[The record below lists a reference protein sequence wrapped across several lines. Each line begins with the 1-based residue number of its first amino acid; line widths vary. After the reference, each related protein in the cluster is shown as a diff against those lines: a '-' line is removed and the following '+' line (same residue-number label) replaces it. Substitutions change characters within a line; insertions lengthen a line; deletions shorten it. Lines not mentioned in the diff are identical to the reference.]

1 MPSSGSPSVDEL
13 RFRTSGEG
21 EPVLFVPGF
30 PFGPHVF
37 RQLIPL
43 AEGRFRTVVVD
54 VDRPAGAREQA
65 AALRS
70 TLERL
75 QIERCA
81 VIAHGTGGRV
91 AQALAF
97 GDAGAV
103 IDAMVLLASPGPTGA
118 IALPADPDEA
128 LALAHAEPLGRED
141 ADAYLDGWRHDPDAY
156 ARARAAFEAGEGVP
170 GLDDAMVAW
179 DRPVLIL
186 HGEEDGIVEPAVA
199 ERLNAAIPA
208 STLGFVPESG
218 HLLLDDAFASIGT
231 MIVEYLRARY
241 LRAPHDH
248 GGITMLQLERRPPS
262 LDRGPEV
269 ADDEVEPVL
278 PDPAEQEVGPN
289 P

>member
-1 MPSSGSPSVDEL
+1 VDEL
-13 RFRTSGEG
+13 RFQAAGEG

-30 PFGPHVF
+30 PFGSHAL

-43 AEGRFRTVVVD
+43 VAGRFRTVVVD
-54 VDRPAGAREQA
+54 VDEPARPKEQA
-65 AALRS
+65 GALRS
-70 TLERL
+70 VLDRLE
-75 QIERCA
+75 IERCA

-97 GDAGAV
+97 GDAGDL
-103 IDAMVLLASPGPTGA
+103 IDTMVLLASPGPTGA

-128 LALAHAEPLGRED
+128 LALAHVEPLGRDD
-141 ADAYLDGWRHDPDAY
+141 ADAFVDVWRRDPRAA
-156 ARARAAFEAGEGVP
+156 ARGRTAFEAGDDVA
-170 GLDDAMVAW
+170 GLEDAMVAW

-186 HGEEDGIVEPAVA
+186 HGEDDGIVEPAVA

-231 MIVEYLRARY
+231 MILEYLRARY

-248 GGITMLQLERRPPS
+248 GGITMLQLERRPPW

-269 ADDEVEPVL
+269 ADDEGEPVL